1 MGWGNRQL
9 RIEKSPA
16 GRGSGEQWVREKYAG
31 ELKNYS
37 KKTVKYAIVTIVDG
51 DNIGVQGRIQEFD
64 NECSEQGV
72 PVRSAA
78 DEVAIIVPTRNIET
92 WISYLKGEDV
102 DEDSIYSKLRYESEC
117 QPAVDELLKMCK
129 ASGLPDDAP
138 SSLKAACQEFRQR
151 IQE

>member
-16 GRGSGEQWVREKYAG
+16 GRGSGEQWVREQFVK
-31 ELKNYS
+31 ELRNYS
-37 KKTVKYAIVTIVDG
+37 RRTVQYTVAAIVDG
-51 DNIGVQGRIQEFD
+51 DTIGTIERIQQFD
-64 NECSEQGV
+64 NECTEQGV